1 MRNLMKLIATTAMTA
16 LLLLALIICATADEK
31 IYTSDTFT
39 LPLDR
44 LEKAEEIFDAREQAE
59 AAALAEQEATAEPGE
74 ESEVPEE
81 SQTPAEGEQP
91 EEGQTPTEGEQPAE
105 GQTPAEGEQPEGQTP
120 AEGEQPEG
128 QTPAEGEQPEE
139 SQTPAEGQQPEECP
153 APEGTED
160 PDEDEEPDED
170 DEDEGLEEL
179 DDDAGEVTEEPVEE
193 KRRVVIRS
201 SQGAIVTEGDQITLT
216 SELYGFGD
224 HLVEYQWQ
232 VDKGEGA
239 GWEDINGGDRYKYTF
254 IANRE
259 TIRYSWRLIVN
270 VIDE

>member
-1 MRNLMKLIATTAMTA
+1 MRNLMKLIVITAMTA
-16 LLLLALIICATADEK
+16 LMLFALITCACADEK
-31 IYTSDTFT
+31 IYTSPSFT

-44 LEKAEEIFDAREQAE
+44 LEKAEEILEAQEQA
-59 AAALAEQEATAEPGE
+59 AAPEEQEETAEPGE
-74 ESEVPEE
+74 E
-81 SQTPAEGEQP
+81 
-91 EEGQTPTEGEQPAE
+91 
-105 GQTPAEGEQPEGQTP
+105 
-120 AEGEQPEG
+120 
-128 QTPAEGEQPEE
+128 
-139 SQTPAEGQQPEECP
+139 
-153 APEGTED
+153 D
-160 PDEDEEPDED
+160 PDEGED
-170 DEDEGLEEL
+170 PAEDEGFEEL
-179 DDDAGEVTEEPVEE
+179 DDDAGEVTGEPVEE
-193 KRRVVIRS
+193 KRRVVVKS

>member
-1 MRNLMKLIATTAMTA
+1 MRNLMKLIAITAMTA
-16 LLLLALIICATADEK
+16 LMLFALITCACADEK
-31 IYTSDTFT
+31 IYTSPSFT

-44 LEKAEEIFDAREQAE
+44 LEKAEEILEAQEQAAAPE
-59 AAALAEQEATAEPGE
+59 AQEETAEPGE
-74 ESEVPEE
+74 E
-81 SQTPAEGEQP
+81 
-91 EEGQTPTEGEQPAE
+91 
-105 GQTPAEGEQPEGQTP
+105 
-120 AEGEQPEG
+120 
-128 QTPAEGEQPEE
+128 
-139 SQTPAEGQQPEECP
+139 
-153 APEGTED
+153 D
-160 PDEDEEPDED
+160 PDEGED
-170 DEDEGLEEL
+170 PAEDEGFEEL
-179 DDDAGEVTEEPVEE
+179 DDDAGEVTGEPVEE
-193 KRRVVIRS
+193 KRRVVIKS

-216 SELYGFGD
+216 SELYGFGE

>member
-1 MRNLMKLIATTAMTA
+1 MRNLMKLIVITAMTA
-16 LLLLALIICATADEK
+16 LMLFALITCACADEK
-31 IYTSDTFT
+31 IYTSPSFT

-44 LEKAEEIFDAREQAE
+44 LEKAEEILEAQEQAAAPE
-59 AAALAEQEATAEPGE
+59 AQEETAEPGE
-74 ESEVPEE
+74 E
-81 SQTPAEGEQP
+81 
-91 EEGQTPTEGEQPAE
+91 
-105 GQTPAEGEQPEGQTP
+105 
-120 AEGEQPEG
+120 
-128 QTPAEGEQPEE
+128 
-139 SQTPAEGQQPEECP
+139 
-153 APEGTED
+153 D
-160 PDEDEEPDED
+160 PDEGED
-170 DEDEGLEEL
+170 PAEDEGFEEL
-179 DDDAGEVTEEPVEE
+179 DDDAGEVTAEAVEE
-193 KRRVVIRS
+193 KRRVVVKS

-239 GWEDINGGDRYKYTF
+239 GWEDINGGDRFKYTF

>member
-1 MRNLMKLIATTAMTA
+1 MRNLMKLIAITAMTA
-16 LLLLALIICATADEK
+16 LMLFALITCACADEK
-31 IYTSDTFT
+31 IYTSPSFT

-44 LEKAEEIFDAREQAE
+44 LEKAEEILEAQEQA
-59 AAALAEQEATAEPGE
+59 AAPEEQEETAEPGE
-74 ESEVPEE
+74 E
-81 SQTPAEGEQP
+81 
-91 EEGQTPTEGEQPAE
+91 
-105 GQTPAEGEQPEGQTP
+105 
-120 AEGEQPEG
+120 
-128 QTPAEGEQPEE
+128 
-139 SQTPAEGQQPEECP
+139 
-153 APEGTED
+153 D
-160 PDEDEEPDED
+160 PDEGED
-170 DEDEGLEEL
+170 PAEDEGFEEL
-179 DDDAGEVTEEPVEE
+179 DDDAGEVTGEPVEE
-193 KRRVVIRS
+193 KRRVVVKS

-239 GWEDINGGDRYKYTF
+239 GWEDINGCDRYKYTF

>member
-1 MRNLMKLIATTAMTA
+1 MKLIAITAMTA
-16 LLLLALIICATADEK
+16 LMLFALITCACADEK
-31 IYTSDTFT
+31 IYTSPSFT

-44 LEKAEEIFDAREQAE
+44 LEKAEEILEAQEQA
-59 AAALAEQEATAEPGE
+59 AAPEEQEETAEPGE
-74 ESEVPEE
+74 E
-81 SQTPAEGEQP
+81 
-91 EEGQTPTEGEQPAE
+91 
-105 GQTPAEGEQPEGQTP
+105 
-120 AEGEQPEG
+120 
-128 QTPAEGEQPEE
+128 
-139 SQTPAEGQQPEECP
+139 
-153 APEGTED
+153 D
-160 PDEDEEPDED
+160 PDEGED
-170 DEDEGLEEL
+170 PAEDEGFEEL
-179 DDDAGEVTEEPVEE
+179 DDDAGEVTGEPVEE
-193 KRRVVIRS
+193 KRRVLVKS

>member
-1 MRNLMKLIATTAMTA
+1 MKLIAITAMTA
-16 LLLLALIICATADEK
+16 LMLFALITCACADEK
-31 IYTSDTFT
+31 IYTSPSFT

-44 LEKAEEIFDAREQAE
+44 LEKAEEILEAQEQA
-59 AAALAEQEATAEPGE
+59 AAPEEQEETAEPGE
-74 ESEVPEE
+74 E
-81 SQTPAEGEQP
+81 
-91 EEGQTPTEGEQPAE
+91 
-105 GQTPAEGEQPEGQTP
+105 
-120 AEGEQPEG
+120 
-128 QTPAEGEQPEE
+128 
-139 SQTPAEGQQPEECP
+139 
-153 APEGTED
+153 D
-160 PDEDEEPDED
+160 PDEGED
-170 DEDEGLEEL
+170 PAEDEGFEEL
-179 DDDAGEVTEEPVEE
+179 DDDAGEVTGEPVEE
-193 KRRVVIRS
+193 KRRVVVKS

>member
-1 MRNLMKLIATTAMTA
+1 MRNLMKLIAITAMTA
-16 LLLLALIICATADEK
+16 LMLFALITCACADEK
-31 IYTSDTFT
+31 IYTSPSFT

-44 LEKAEEIFDAREQAE
+44 LEKAEEILEAQEQA
-59 AAALAEQEATAEPGE
+59 AAPEEQEETAEPGE
-74 ESEVPEE
+74 E
-81 SQTPAEGEQP
+81 
-91 EEGQTPTEGEQPAE
+91 
-105 GQTPAEGEQPEGQTP
+105 
-120 AEGEQPEG
+120 
-128 QTPAEGEQPEE
+128 
-139 SQTPAEGQQPEECP
+139 
-153 APEGTED
+153 D
-160 PDEDEEPDED
+160 PDEGED
-170 DEDEGLEEL
+170 PAEDEGFEEL
-179 DDDAGEVTEEPVEE
+179 DDDAGEVTGEPVEE
-193 KRRVVIRS
+193 KRRVVVKS